1 MQPSISLS
9 KTESEYSALSAALR
23 GVNAI
28 NNLPYEHQSLN
39 LPIPNTE
46 PRVICKVFEKNKS
59 CIEIAT
65 NQKTRTHT
73 KHLSSRLHHLRS
85 NFVNKTTHIVHILTK
100 EQVVDIFTKALPRY
114 RFEKLRNKLMSWVPA
129 LPFQG
134 SEIISLS

>member
-59 CIEIAT
+59 WIEIAT

-100 EQVVDIFTKALPRY
+100 EQVVDVFAKPITRDQ
-114 RFEKLRNKLMSWVPA
+114 FEKIEESIGVL
-129 LPFQG
+129 G
-134 SEIISLS
+134 SRSRIAR